1 MQTFYLTTNKGVNNI
16 EIQGS
21 KLECASATLSE
32 MERAGTNEIV
42 LERNGK
48 NFSTRPSYIYVS
60 ITGQFPEKDKEV
72 LERGKQLA
80 KENNLPLVIINVP
93 KLIQSYNEKQE
104 QDKKV
109 TR

>member
-1 MQTFYLTTNKGVNNI
+1 
-16 EIQGS
+16 
-21 KLECASATLSE
+21 

-42 LERNGK
+42 LARNGK

-60 ITGQFPEKDKEV
+60 ITGQNEEKDKEV
-72 LERGKQLA
+72 LERGKKLA
-80 KENNLPLVIINVP
+80 KENNLPLVVINVP

-104 QDKKV
+104 QEKKV